1 MDSGVFL
8 MERKVSMTLRSRSVA
23 MLGCILM
30 VATAGCQM
38 PKTSAKL
45 FYVNSYHPG
54 EAASDELMQ
63 GLYEVIGDSH
73 ARLDV
78 FFMDAQ
84 RFPETSSIRAKTE
97 EVLRVI
103 DRIQPDVIIASH
115 ETAATFVLTE
125 YARNDLIPCVIC
137 GVDQKHMPSNDSTAE
152 SGVAVVGDVAASPWE
167 QGRWAARMSL
177 RLARGKRRARLRVGR
192 RAGAMKG

>member
-1 MDSGVFL
+1 MYTLL
-8 MERKVSMTLRSRSVA
+8 MARKVSMTPKSRPVA
-23 MLGCILM
+23 MFGCVLLL
-30 VATAGCQM
+30 VAAGCQM

-45 FYVNSYHPG
+45 FYINSYHPG

-84 RFPETSSIRAKTE
+84 RFPEPASIAAKAE
-97 EVLRVI
+97 EVQQII
-103 DRIQPDVIIASH
+103 DQIQPDVIIASH

-167 QGRWAARMSL
+167 QGRWAARTAL
-177 RLARGKRRARLRVGR
+177 RLARGKRPARLRVGR
-192 RAGAMKG
+192 